1 MNLVFLSATQ
11 EVKSYNFSLLKGTRK
26 DLAPF
31 MKLWLGSW
39 FLYSTS
45 MSHFGFGGDVI
56 QNNFF
61 LGVTSRHRDSF
72 LEPTVTSQLKS
83 EVKCE
88 VICFRGVRAEPT
100 MLFV

>member
-1 MNLVFLSATQ
+1 MNLQSFYQWLRTQ
-11 EVKSYNFSLLKGTRK
+11 IHKS
-26 DLAPF
+26 
-31 MKLWLGSW
+31 
-39 FLYSTS
+39 FLYEREWEKTWQI
-45 MSHFGFGGDVI
+45 HEI
-56 QNNFF
+56 QNKFF
-61 LGVTSRHRDSF
+61 LEVTSRHRDSF